1 MGSMDAA
8 ALFESNKERI
18 FRYSGSFR
26 ATCLVEADEE
36 PPYSIDKWALDTALI
51 VALALH
57 SSIEDE
63 FHTMRKIVIDGS
75 NTTGFQRTV
84 LIARGGFLEVKGT
97 KIGVQSICLEED
109 AARIVNDQE
118 VKNSFSLD
126 RLGIPLIEVA
136 LQPVVGSGQV
146 VTEIAATLGRLL
158 R

>member
-1 MGSMDAA
+1 
-8 ALFESNKERI
+8 
-18 FRYSGSFR
+18 
-26 ATCLVEADEE
+26 
-36 PPYSIDKWALDTALI
+36 KWALDTALI

-158 R
+158 RSTKRVTRGIGSIRQDVNISLDDGPIVEIKGVQ